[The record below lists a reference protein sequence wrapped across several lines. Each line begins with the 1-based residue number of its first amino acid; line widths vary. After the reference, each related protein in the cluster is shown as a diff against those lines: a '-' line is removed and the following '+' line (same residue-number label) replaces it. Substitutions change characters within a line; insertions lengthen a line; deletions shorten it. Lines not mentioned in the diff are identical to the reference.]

1 MSHAAWPAR
10 TAARST
16 LIRLKRE
23 AKAAGDTDRARTLA
37 VSQRAIEVATEL
49 FRKGW
54 YEG

>member
-1 MSHAAWPAR
+1 VSHKAWSAR

-23 AKAAGDTDRARTLA
+23 AKAAGDLDRARTLA
-37 VSQRAIEVATEL
+37 TSQRAMEVASEL

-54 YEG
+54 YNQ

>member
-1 MSHAAWPAR
+1 MSHTAWPAR

-23 AKAAGDTDRARTLA
+23 AKAAGDAQRARTLA
-37 VSQRAIEVATEL
+37 VSQRAMEVATEL

-54 YEG
+54 YNQ

>member
-1 MSHAAWPAR
+1 MSHTAWPAR

-23 AKAAGDTDRARTLA
+23 AKAAGDADRARTLA
-37 VSQRAIEVATEL
+37 VSQRAMEVATEL

-54 YEG
+54 YDG